1 MSFKTMDGV
10 EVYDKHDIDLIKDS
24 IDTTTSQ
31 HSTDINQLKNK
42 TNSLEN
48 SKANTTQVQE
58 LANELTVTK
67 QSLISAES
75 NISEHSNRLTELE
88 NNYAT
93 VEQLNKG
100 LNDKASKA
108 YAEQIRQATNNN
120 RNAITEL
127 ESRVTATENDK
138 LNTSDLPQAVSDA
151 VDSIINSKL
160 ALIESDINHIV
171 DNAIDDE
178 LEYYDNKAAVDQ
190 KITTAIATAVAT
202 RPVAMST
209 AEATATVDRYF

>member
-10 EVYDKHDIDLIKDS
+10 EVYDKRDIDLIKDS

-42 TNSLEN
+42 ANSLEN
-48 SKANTTQVQE
+48 SKANVTQVQE
-58 LANELTVTK
+58 LANELTATK
-67 QSLISAES
+67 QSLTSAES

-88 NNYAT
+88 NNSAT
-93 VEQLNKG
+93 IEQLNRG

-108 YAEQIRQATNNN
+108 YAEQTRQATNNN

-138 LNTSDLPQAVSDA
+138 LNVSDLPQAVNE
-151 VDSIINSKL
+151 VLDSIINSKL

-178 LEYYDNKAAVDQ
+178 LEDYDNKAAVDQ
-190 KITTAIATAVAT
+190 KITTAIAT

-209 AEATATVDRYF
+209 AEATATVDCYF

>member
-1 MSFKTMDGV
+1 MSFKTMNGV
-10 EVYDKHDIDLIKDS
+10 EVYDKRDIDLIKDS

-48 SKANTTQVQE
+48 SKANATQVQE

-67 QSLISAES
+67 QSLTSAES

-88 NNYAT
+88 
-93 VEQLNKG
+93 
-100 LNDKASKA
+100 
-108 YAEQIRQATNNN
+108 
-120 RNAITEL
+120 
-127 ESRVTATENDK
+127 SRVTATENDK
-138 LNTSDLPQAVSDA
+138 LNASDLPQAVSDA
-151 VDSIINSKL
+151 VDIIINSKL

-178 LEYYDNKAAVDQ
+178 LEDYDNKAAVDQKITTAIDDELKDYDNKAAVDQ
-190 KITTAIATAVAT
+190 KITTAIAT
-202 RPVAMST
+202 RPTAMST
-209 AEATATVDRYF
+209 AEATAIVDRYF

>member
-10 EVYDKHDIDLIKDS
+10 EVYDKRDIDLIKDS

-48 SKANTTQVQE
+48 SKANATQVQE

-67 QSLISAES
+67 QSLTSAES

-88 NNYAT
+88 
-93 VEQLNKG
+93 
-100 LNDKASKA
+100 
-108 YAEQIRQATNNN
+108 
-120 RNAITEL
+120 
-127 ESRVTATENDK
+127 SRVTATENDK
-138 LNTSDLPQAVSDA
+138 LNASDLPQAVSDA
-151 VDSIINSKL
+151 VDVIINSKL

-171 DNAIDDE
+171 DNAIDNE
-178 LEYYDNKAAVDQ
+178 LEDYDNKATVDQ
-190 KITTAIATAVAT
+190 KITTAIDNELEDYDNKATVDQKITTAVTTAIATAVAT
-202 RPVAMST
+202 RPTAMST
-209 AEATATVDRYF
+209 AEATAIVDRYF

>member
-67 QSLISAES
+67 QSLTSAES
-75 NISEHSNRLTELE
+75 NINEHSNRLTELE
-88 NNYAT
+88 NNSAT
-93 VEQLNKG
+93 IEQLNKG

-108 YAEQIRQATNNN
+108 YAEQTRQATNNN

-127 ESRVTATENDK
+127 ENRVTATENDK

-171 DNAIDDE
+171 DNAIDNAIDNE
-178 LEYYDNKAAVDQ
+178 LEDYDNKAAVDQ
-190 KITTAIATAVAT
+190 KITTAVAT
-202 RPVAMST
+202 RPTAMST
-209 AEATATVDRYF
+209 AEATAIVDRYF

>member
-10 EVYDKHDIDLIKDS
+10 EVYDKRDIDLIKDS

-48 SKANTTQVQE
+48 SKANATQVQE

-67 QSLISAES
+67 QSLTSAES

-88 NNYAT
+88 
-93 VEQLNKG
+93 
-100 LNDKASKA
+100 
-108 YAEQIRQATNNN
+108 
-120 RNAITEL
+120 
-127 ESRVTATENDK
+127 SRVTATENDK
-138 LNTSDLPQAVSDA
+138 LNASDLPQAVSDV

-178 LEYYDNKAAVDQ
+178 LEDYDNKATVDQ
-190 KITTAIATAVAT
+190 KITTAIANELEDYDNKATVDQKITTAIDTAIAT
-202 RPVAMST
+202 RPTAMST
-209 AEATATVDRYF
+209 AEATAIIDCYF

>member
-58 LANELTVTK
+58 LTNELTVTK
-67 QSLISAES
+67 QSLTSAES

-88 NNYAT
+88 NNSAT

-108 YAEQIRQATNNN
+108 YAEQTRQVANNN
-120 RNAITEL
+120 HSAITEL
-127 ESRVTATENDK
+127 QDRASALEQSK
-138 LNTSDLPQAVSDA
+138 LNTSDLPQAVIDV

-178 LEYYDNKAAVDQ
+178 LEDYDNKAAVDQ
-190 KITTAIATAVAT
+190 RITTAIAAAVAT
-202 RPVAMST
+202 RPTAMST
-209 AEATATVDRYF
+209 AEATAIVDRYF

>member
-10 EVYDKHDIDLIKDS
+10 EVYDKRDIDLIKDS
-24 IDTTTSQ
+24 INTTTSQ

-58 LANELTVTK
+58 LANELTATK
-67 QSLISAES
+67 QSLIGAEN
-75 NISEHSNRLTELE
+75 NISEHSNRITALE
-88 NNYAT
+88 NNSAT
-93 VEQLNKG
+93 VEQLNQG

-108 YAEQIRQATNNN
+108 YAEQTRQAVNNN
-120 RNAITEL
+120 RGAITEL
-127 ESRVTATENDK
+127 ENRVTTTENDK

-178 LEYYDNKAAVDQ
+178 LEDYDNKAAVDQ
-190 KITTAIATAVAT
+190 KIAAAVAT

-209 AEATATVDRYF
+209 AEATAIVDQYF